1 MITKK
6 DNELLDEFT
15 TALYNLND
23 EEQNDFI
30 EKLKEKITN
39 HKNNDK
45 DKSKDSTKTKTIK
58 KSLAKKI
65 GNICKSDNS
74 KSTSSGS
81 NQLKDSPR
89 VCPYC
94 GSKLFIKNGLNHKG
108 EQRFICKDKLCGK
121 SFINRT
127 GHLNYNNQLTEDLW
141 KVFLNGFIRGLTN
154 EHLAKI
160 TGLNE
165 TTIHYLKHKVMNM
178 VMQMTRGYNLT
189 GIVQADE
196 YYARASFKGQR
207 SIYRFKFNNEDQ
219 FNIVRK
225 NPDYKKYNFELY
237 DRTHPTERLRGLSK
251 TQICYP
257 TALSED
263 SLFCGKPTGRGI
275 ASFKKLESA
284 YVNNLDGDITFVTDK
299 VGASNKFAK
308 TYDLKHISLKADKA
322 SRKGEFHLQN
332 INSFHA
338 KLDKINESERN
349 YATKYSEEYMSWIAW
364 KLKEKSKSID
374 EMITVLFNL
383 INIGEK
389 SPTIEDIKNIE
400 FPEELRPSNWEEIE
414 FKADEYSNNDEFKIT
429 F

>member
-1 MITKK
+1 MITIK

-15 TALYNLND
+15 TALYNLNY
-23 EEQNDFI
+23 EEQNDFL
-30 EKLKEKITN
+30 EKLKEKIIN
-39 HKNNDK
+39 HKNN
-45 DKSKDSTKTKTIK
+45 DKSKDSTKTKTTK

-65 GNICKSDNS
+65 EKICKSDNF
-74 KSTSSGS
+74 KSTSLEVDKPKST
-81 NQLKDSPR
+81 PR

-94 GSKLFIKNGLNHKG
+94 GSKLVIKNGLNHKG
-108 EQRFICKDKLCGK
+108 EQRFICKDEMCGK

-141 KVFLNGFIRGLTN
+141 KVFLKGFIRGLTN
-154 EHLAKI
+154 KNLAKD

-189 GIVQADE
+189 GVVQADE

-237 DRTHPTERLRGLSK
+237 DRTHSKERLRGLSK

-263 SLFCGKPTGRGI
+263 RLFCGKPTGRGI

-284 YVNNLDGDITFVTDK
+284 CK
-299 VGASNKFAK
+299 QS
-308 TYDLKHISLKADKA
+308 
-322 SRKGEFHLQN
+322 
-332 INSFHA
+332 
-338 KLDKINESERN
+338 
-349 YATKYSEEYMSWIAW
+349 
-364 KLKEKSKSID
+364 
-374 EMITVLFNL
+374 
-383 INIGEK
+383 
-389 SPTIEDIKNIE
+389 
-400 FPEELRPSNWEEIE
+400 
-414 FKADEYSNNDEFKIT
+414 
-429 F
+429 